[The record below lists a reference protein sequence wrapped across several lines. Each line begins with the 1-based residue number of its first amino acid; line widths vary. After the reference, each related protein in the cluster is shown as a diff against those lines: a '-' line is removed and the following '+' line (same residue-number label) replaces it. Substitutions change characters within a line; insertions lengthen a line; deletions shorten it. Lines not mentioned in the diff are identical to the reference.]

1 MQTSILRKKYILL
14 KGRRKGLKEGEGS
27 SSYHHSTDVQTKCVG
42 LPVSSSLRLSRSKAP
57 ALAALNE
64 PSHPA
69 AAKEKYNI
77 SILALICSDVEG
89 AKGSGWEPSAAKSLW
104 PHRRK
109 LIQFQADTVKAGW
122 CSSQVAWRNSWVD
135 IYRAVDWACCL
146 FPSLS
151 WEKQSITKT
160 QTGLLWTLQCFYSWF
175 FPWLSSWYSF

>member
-1 MQTSILRKKYILL
+1 MQTSIFRKKDILL

-42 LPVSSSLRLSRSKAP
+42 LSVSSLRLSRSKAP

-89 AKGSGWEPSAAKSLW
+89 AKGSG
-104 PHRRK
+104 
-109 LIQFQADTVKAGW
+109 
-122 CSSQVAWRNSWVD
+122 
-135 IYRAVDWACCL
+135 
-146 FPSLS
+146 
-151 WEKQSITKT
+151 
-160 QTGLLWTLQCFYSWF
+160 
-175 FPWLSSWYSF
+175 